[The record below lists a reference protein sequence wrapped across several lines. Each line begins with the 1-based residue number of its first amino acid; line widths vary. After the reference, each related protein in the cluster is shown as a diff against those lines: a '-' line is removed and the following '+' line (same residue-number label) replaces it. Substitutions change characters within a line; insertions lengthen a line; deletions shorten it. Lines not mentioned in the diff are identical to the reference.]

1 MEVRSATRVDR
12 RRRAVGWG
20 FKHVSTTMVELEEV
34 QDSNAQITERFPPG
48 MVAVFAGA
56 TRGIG
61 KATMLEFAKHMRQ
74 PRIYLLARSEDT
86 AQPVLDEL
94 HEVNPDGEYYYV
106 EADLSL
112 INMVDAAC
120 RRVRENEKAINVL
133 FMSQGTLD
141 FTSRTKEGLR
151 TMWALSYFSRMR
163 LISNLLDHLRRGESL
178 RRVVCVMAGSREG
191 PIDPNDVSGR
201 KVPIRQARGHLSS
214 CITFGLEHFAEMA
227 PEVSFIHDHPGSV
240 PTKPT
245 RALPPGMASFAV
257 SLSMAS
263 GRKISLEESAERHL
277 FLTTSSRYPPI
288 SVEDR
293 PLARGVPLSAGLRV
307 ALSSTARVAGGV
319 YTVNSDCVSADYNT
333 LELLRTMR
341 EQNIPAALWEW
352 TQEEIDRV
360 EVIIPD
366 PPTPKEQPKPLAME
380 PEEMLFLPRPMPDG
394 TYPLPDPV
402 SATRPPVT
410 TPEPPEPLDQPA
422 PELVQDQ
429 AAMFLP
435 QVRPDGTYPLPD
447 RVRPTRL
454 TTPEPP
460 EPLAQPHPE
469 MLPNAH
475 AMFLPEVLPDGTYPL
490 PAKVRPTRLPIPS
503 PEPEP
508 EPKPEPK
515 PEPAPERSATSES
528 HEAARASQDES
539 RRRSFLPMFV
549 KRLQPKPF
557 RPFKR
562 QGRTDGADD
571 TSMAETVPERVSQSA
586 SEAVPETAAP
596 GTSSH
601 SVVPLS
607 APVLRPEVNEAQ
619 TAKAAEH
626 AQPNTVVSHPAT
638 ALNHAS
644 ASGFE
649 PSVNA
654 TQAAPQ
660 SPTAQ
665 DIIQSY
671 QS

>member
-48 MVAVFAGA
+48 LVAVFAGA

-86 AQPVLDEL
+86 TQPVLDEL

-141 FTSRTKEGLR
+141 FTSRTREGLR

-626 AQPNTVVSHPAT
+626 AQPNTVVSDPAT

>member
-141 FTSRTKEGLR
+141 FTSRTREGLR

-508 EPKPEPK
+508 ELKPEPK

>member
-141 FTSRTKEGLR
+141 FTSRTREGLR

-562 QGRTDGADD
+562 QGRTDGADN